1 VNYIIYKKIDGDIR
15 CSISCL
21 VEDIDINCGEDE
33 AYMEHQPVDDSKYK
47 VDLDTLDVVPI
58 EPEP

>member
-1 VNYIIYKKIDGDIR
+1 
-15 CSISCL
+15 L
-21 VEDIDINCGEDE
+21 PEDIDINCGEDE